1 MPTAYS
7 PLKINGVISTDKS
20 VLQNLNDICTA
31 CGAFL
36 TFDISQGKWAVVIN
50 TTGSSIKSYNNTNII
65 GPITVTETGVSEL
78 YNDVRMEFPHK
89 TLRDQTD
96 FVEVAIP
103 AGDRFPN
110 ELDNQLQIQTNLIND
125 PVQAQYIAAVEL
137 KQSRL
142 NKIVNFTT
150 DYTSLGL
157 KAGDLIDVTSTIYG
171 FTSKIFRVIQLE
183 EVDDDVIGI
192 NITAMEYDEDVYS
205 TADLVFKERTKKT
218 GILLKQQN
226 DTLKELDDAD
236 VAGSISRMIAA
247 NIGLGIANSLLNKLF
262 GRRQIGTDANG
273 NPIFSRQ
280 TKPADAAAE
289 ELDKILGSTRKP
301 PLETITSSAEEICEG
316 QTVTFTVGHNC
327 SDCLFDIPAMTYP
340 YSITGV
346 LDEDVSIPLTGTVTV
361 TNGTGTLTVPTTNT
375 AGDGATYTSVLQS
388 SSTGP
393 GTNARITVERAGGT
407 GIYTITLV
415 NGGGSHVPGD
425 VITWAGTDFGG
436 LSPANDI
443 TIQVD
448 GVSFPAAAI
457 VDFTILSGIG
467 ASSQTMSVTIGGLN
481 TSVEV
486 YTAKDYTFSV
496 SRSAPSITEGSSVTV
511 TLTATGSRAN
521 SLIPYA
527 ITGTATS
534 KVSIP
539 LTGTVTTSGGT
550 ATLVVTT
557 TSDGLYEEDPQGLT
571 ITFEP
576 NIVDPCNSAGKTTS
590 VTVLENDSVS
600 DGSCVYVSVPLVWCG
615 AYNTGDNQ
623 LKAMTVRKSVLLPV
637 AQAGETSVAVPI
649 AVSVSKGNPSVI
661 SVTSTVNV
669 AAGSNNVAGQAV
681 RIITSFNNVSPLG
694 LITGTTTTL
703 YGYTE

>member
-50 TTGSSIKSYNNTNII
+50 TTGSSIKSYNNSNII

-96 FVEVAIP
+96 FIEVAIA
-103 AGDRFPN
+103 AGDRYPN

-157 KAGDLIDVTSTIYG
+157 KAGDLIDVTSSIYG
-171 FTSKIFRVIQLE
+171 FTSKVFRVIQLE

-316 QTVTFTVGHNC
+316 QTVTFTVGHTC
-327 SDCLFDIPAMTYP
+327 SDCLFNIPAMTYP

-361 TNGTGTLTVPTTNT
+361 TNGTGTLAVPTTNT
-375 AGDGATYTSVLQS
+375 AG
-388 SSTGP
+388 
-393 GTNARITVERAGGT
+393 
-407 GIYTITLV
+407 
-415 NGGGSHVPGD
+415 
-425 VITWAGTDFGG
+425 
-436 LSPANDI
+436 
-443 TIQVD
+443 
-448 GVSFPAAAI
+448 
-457 VDFTILSGIG
+457 G

-481 TSVEV
+481 TSVDI

-521 SLIPYA
+521 SVIPYA
-527 ITGTATS
+527 ITGTAAS

-539 LTGTVTTSGGT
+539 LTGTVTTSSGT

-590 VTVLENDSVS
+590 VTVLENDSAS

-623 LKAMTVRKSVLLPV
+623 LKAMTVRSSVLLPV
-637 AQAGETSVAVPI
+637 AQAGEASVAVPT

-669 AAGSNNVAGQAV
+669 AAGSNNVGGQAV